1 MRQIFEG
8 PPGYGP
14 AGLLSCPGGAYTG
27 PHCSVVSR
35 LRRVVSMA
43 AYGGRGLVCGHSSV
57 CRVTSLCQ
65 QARRRSGR
73 WRPLGLSAL
82 VPCPSSSARVGGCV
96 YATDSGGC
104 RPPSPQNAPG
114 CPWAGRRLAGG
125 APPAEGMS
133 ELTLPHSCGKFPA
146 RCRPAGCSRVYG
158 FCLLAAHDHLVRLW
172 GLCVPPF
179 VSSLMASGR
188 VGW

>member
-1 MRQIFEG
+1 MPRRCVHRATLLRCVA
-8 PPGYGP
+8 P
-14 AGLLSCPGGAYTG
+14 AP
-27 PHCSVVSR
+27 
-35 LRRVVSMA
+35 RRVDGDAGV
-43 AYGGRGLVCGHSSV
+43 YGGRGLVCGHSSV

-73 WRPLGLSAL
+73 WRPLDLSAL
-82 VPCPSSSARVGGCV
+82 VPCTLSSARVGGCV

-172 GLCVPPF
+172 GLCVLPS
-179 VSSLMASGR
+179 VSSLMAFGR